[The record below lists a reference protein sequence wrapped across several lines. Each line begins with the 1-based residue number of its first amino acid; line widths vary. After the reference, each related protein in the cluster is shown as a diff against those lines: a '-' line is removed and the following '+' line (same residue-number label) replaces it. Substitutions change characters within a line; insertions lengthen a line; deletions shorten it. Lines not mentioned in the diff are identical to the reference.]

1 MLFKKFCLKCL
12 FIQMYNI
19 LYFRHSWIYSYIAA
33 FHSIECPAEVKDFSS
48 EMLAEELVKLNEK
61 LGIPVSL
68 KEVGVKEELF
78 EAMAI
83 DAMNIGR
90 IILPP

>member
-1 MLFKKFCLKCL
+1 M
-12 FIQMYNI
+12 
-19 LYFRHSWIYSYIAA
+19 
-33 FHSIECPAEVKDFSS
+33 KDFSS

-78 EAMAI
+78 DAMAI
-83 DAMNIGR
+83 DAMKSGNITVNPR
-90 IILPP
+90 MTEIEDVIHLYEQAF

>member
-1 MLFKKFCLKCL
+1 M
-12 FIQMYNI
+12 
-19 LYFRHSWIYSYIAA
+19 
-33 FHSIECPAEVKDFSS
+33 KDFSS

-83 DAMNIGR
+83 DAMKSGNITVNPR
-90 IILPP
+90 MTEIEDVIHLYEQAF

>member
-1 MLFKKFCLKCL
+1 MKL
-12 FIQMYNI
+12 
-19 LYFRHSWIYSYIAA
+19 A
-33 FHSIECPAEVKDFSS
+33 AEVKDFSS

-83 DAMNIGR
+83 DAMKSGNITVNPR
-90 IILPP
+90 MTEIEDVIHLYEQAF